1 MSRYKAVYSL
11 MVATVS
17 TYTTVMNM
25 AYIRVPVEGSKFMN
39 RIQTYVNFT
48 KYMGCLLLFKVT
60 VLENVRIL
68 SDKKNIL
75 IDVYK

>member
-1 MSRYKAVYSL
+1 
-11 MVATVS
+11 
-17 TYTTVMNM
+17 M

-48 KYMGCLLLFKVT
+48 KYMGYLLLFKVT